1 MDLRTLYFVGQR
13 VFFAQLGVIEEVE
26 IKEIYLTV
34 SERGVKYHFET
45 RYLVRDKFFAAL
57 NVDEKELFSSKEELL
72 NALAGD
78 EFTEER
84 LYLFGWL
91 IYTFRYKTV

>member
-34 SERGVKYHFET
+34 SEREEYHFET
-45 RYLVRDKFFAAL
+45 RYLVRDKFFAAF

-78 EFTEER
+78 EFVVVP
-84 LYLFGWL
+84 L
-91 IYTFRYKTV
+91 KN

>member
-34 SERGVKYHFET
+34 SERGEKYHFET
-45 RYLVRDKFFAAL
+45 RYLVRDKFFAAF

-72 NALAGD
+72 KALAGD
-78 EFTEER
+78 EFVVVP
-84 LYLFGWL
+84 L
-91 IYTFRYKTV
+91 KN

>member
-34 SERGVKYHFET
+34 SEREEYHFET

-57 NVDEKELFSSKEELL
+57 NVDEKELFSSKEDLL

-78 EFTEER
+78 EFVVVP
-84 LYLFGWL
+84 L
-91 IYTFRYKTV
+91 KN

>member
-34 SERGVKYHFET
+34 SERGEKYHFET
-45 RYLVRDKFFAAL
+45 RYLVRDKFFAAF
-57 NVDEKELFSSKEELL
+57 NVDEKELFSSKADIL
-72 NALAGD
+72 NALAGN
-78 EFTEER
+78 EFVVVM
-84 LYLFGWL
+84 
-91 IYTFRYKTV
+91 K

>member
-34 SERGVKYHFET
+34 SDRGGI
-45 RYLVRDKFFAAL
+45 D
-57 NVDEKELFSSKEELL
+57 LFSSKGDLL

-78 EFTEER
+78 EFAVVP
-84 LYLFGWL
+84 L
-91 IYTFRYKTV
+91 KN

>member
-1 MDLRTLYFVGQR
+1 MDLRTLFHIGQR

-34 SERGVKYHFET
+34 SDRGGIDHSET
-45 RYLVRDKFFAAL
+45 RYLVRDKFFAAF
-57 NVDEKELFSSKEELL
+57 NIDEKELFPSKEDLL

-78 EFTEER
+78 EFVVVP
-84 LYLFGWL
+84 L
-91 IYTFRYKTV
+91 KN

>member
-34 SERGVKYHFET
+34 SDRGGVDHSET
-45 RYLVRDKFFAAL
+45 RYLVRDKFFAAF
-57 NVDEKELFSSKEELL
+57 NVDEKELFSSKLDLL
-72 NALAGD
+72 KALAGD
-78 EFTEER
+78 DFVV
-84 LYLFGWL
+84 LP
-91 IYTFRYKTV
+91 

>member
-34 SERGVKYHFET
+34 SDRGGIDHFET
-45 RYLVRDKFFAAL
+45 RYLVRDKFFAAF
-57 NVDEKELFSSKEELL
+57 NVDEEALFSSKLDLL
-72 NALAGD
+72 KALAGD
-78 EFTEER
+78 DFVV
-84 LYLFGWL
+84 LP
-91 IYTFRYKTV
+91 

>member
-34 SERGVKYHFET
+34 SERGEKYHFET
-45 RYLVRDKFFAAL
+45 RYLVRDKFFAAF
-57 NVDEKELFSSKEELL
+57 NVDEKELFSSKEDLL

-78 EFTEER
+78 EFVVVP
-84 LYLFGWL
+84 F
-91 IYTFRYKTV
+91 KN

>member
-13 VFFAQLGVIEEVE
+13 VFFTQLGVIEEVE

-34 SERGVKYHFET
+34 SERGEKYHFET
-45 RYLVRDKFFAAL
+45 RYLVRDKFYAAF
-57 NVDEKELFSSKEELL
+57 NIDEKELFPSKEDLL

-78 EFTEER
+78 EFVVVP
-84 LYLFGWL
+84 L
-91 IYTFRYKTV
+91 KN

>member
-13 VFFAQLGVIEEVE
+13 VFFAQLGAIEEVE

-34 SERGVKYHFET
+34 SDRGGIDHFET
-45 RYLVRDKFFAAL
+45 RYLVRDKFFAAF
-57 NVDEKELFSSKEELL
+57 NVDEKELFSSKEDLL

-78 EFTEER
+78 EFVVVP
-84 LYLFGWL
+84 L
-91 IYTFRYKTV
+91 KN

>member
-34 SERGVKYHFET
+34 SERGEKYHFET
-45 RYLVRDKFFAAL
+45 RYLVRDKFFAAF
-57 NVDEKELFSSKEELL
+57 NVDEKELFPSKEELL

-78 EFTEER
+78 EFVVVP
-84 LYLFGWL
+84 L
-91 IYTFRYKTV
+91 KN

>member
-34 SERGVKYHFET
+34 SERGEKYHFET
-45 RYLVRDKFFAAL
+45 RYLVRDKFYAAF
-57 NVDEKELFSSKEELL
+57 NVDEKELFSSKEDLL
-72 NALAGD
+72 NSLAGG
-78 EFTEER
+78 EFVVVP
-84 LYLFGWL
+84 L
-91 IYTFRYKTV
+91 KN

>member
-34 SERGVKYHFET
+34 SERGEKYHFET
-45 RYLVRDKFFAAL
+45 RYLVRDKFYAAF
-57 NVDEKELFSSKEELL
+57 NVDEKELFPSKEDLL
-72 NALAGD
+72 IALAGD
-78 EFTEER
+78 EFVVVP
-84 LYLFGWL
+84 L
-91 IYTFRYKTV
+91 KN

>member
-1 MDLRTLYFVGQR
+1 MDLMTLFHIGQR

-34 SERGVKYHFET
+34 SDRGGIDHSET
-45 RYLVRDKFFAAL
+45 RYLVRDKFFAAF
-57 NVDEKELFSSKEELL
+57 NVDEKELFPSKEDLL

-78 EFTEER
+78 EFVVVP
-84 LYLFGWL
+84 L
-91 IYTFRYKTV
+91 KN

>member
-34 SERGVKYHFET
+34 SERGVKYQFET
-45 RYLVRDKFFAAL
+45 RYFVRDKFFAAL

-78 EFTEER
+78 EFVVVP
-84 LYLFGWL
+84 L
-91 IYTFRYKTV
+91 KN

>member
-1 MDLRTLYFVGQR
+1 MDLRTLYFVGQH

-34 SERGVKYHFET
+34 SERGEKYHFET
-45 RYLVRDKFFAAL
+45 RYLVRDKFFAAF
-57 NVDEKELFSSKEELL
+57 NVDEKELFSSKEDLL

-78 EFTEER
+78 EFVVVP
-84 LYLFGWL
+84 L
-91 IYTFRYKTV
+91 KN

>member
-34 SERGVKYHFET
+34 SDRGGIDHFET
-45 RYLVRDKFFAAL
+45 RYLVRDKFFAAF
-57 NVDEKELFSSKEELL
+57 NVDEKELFSSKGDLL

-78 EFTEER
+78 EFVVVP
-84 LYLFGWL
+84 L
-91 IYTFRYKTV
+91 KN

>member
-34 SERGVKYHFET
+34 SERGEKYHFET
-45 RYLVRDKFFAAL
+45 RYLVRDKFYAAF
-57 NVDEKELFSSKEELL
+57 NVDEKELFSSKADLL

-78 EFTEER
+78 EFVVVP
-84 LYLFGWL
+84 L
-91 IYTFRYKTV
+91 KN